1 MTGHCVTKLCVIM
14 CCFIVCAPD
23 ATPPHADETGNVQ
36 AEIQQL
42 RRDFESFKHSHE
54 KRLADLTA
62 ELDEEK
68 KIRLTLQV
76 EMERLKK
83 RLAE

>member
-1 MTGHCVTKLCVIM
+1 MPL
-14 CCFIVCAPD
+14 
-23 ATPPHADETGNVQ
+23 PPHADETGNLQ
-36 AEIQQL
+36 AEVQQL

>member
-1 MTGHCVTKLCVIM
+1 MLQ
-14 CCFIVCAPD
+14 
-23 ATPPHADETGNVQ
+23 PHEASGDLH
-36 AEIQQL
+36 AEVQQL
-42 RRDFESFKHSHE
+42 RSELDNLRHAHD

-83 RLAE
+83 RLAD